1 MVIRPGRAFI
11 VGFCGAV
18 LAVSLNTSSADD
30 LRMGPIWDRFPLTLS
45 NGERTEAVG
54 PLFYRER
61 DEARW
66 TWAIPP
72 LFSYAHYPDLD
83 TKEFDFVYP
92 VLTYDRYGPQYRFQL
107 FQLLS
112 FAGGP
117 MPGEDFRKRITLYPV
132 FFYQRSSNS
141 NENYTA
147 YGPFYGHLKH
157 RFFRDEINYVM
168 FPLYSKTR
176 RKDVVTRNYVYPIFH
191 LRHGDGLEGWQFW
204 PLAGYEEKGVTTRT
218 NLFGD
223 VVAIPGHRSSFA
235 LWPIYFN
242 QINGIGTPDLG
253 REYGAIPVFSIQ
265 RSPGRDSTTV
275 IWPFFSRV
283 DDRDKKYREWDAPWP
298 LIVFARGPGK
308 YTTRVFPIYS
318 HAYTTNLQSDFWLWP
333 VYKYNRGHSQGFD
346 QRRTRILFYV
356 YSHLSEKNLD
366 TGAVRKRID
375 CWPLF
380 KYKQDLNGNT
390 RLQVLALIESFLPG
404 SHKIERDYSPLW
416 SIWRSEHNAKTGAAS
431 QSLLWNLYRHD
442 KQPDST
448 KVSMLFGLYQSEKSA
463 RTTTKKFL
471 FIPIV
476 RQVRAPKAPNS

>member
-1 MVIRPGRAFI
+1 ME
-11 VGFCGAV
+11 
-18 LAVSLNTSSADD
+18 D
-30 LRMGPIWDRFPLTLS
+30 
-45 NGERTEAVG
+45 
-54 PLFYRER
+54 
-61 DEARW
+61 
-66 TWAIPP
+66 
-72 LFSYAHYPDLD
+72 PDLPVE
-83 TKEFDFVYP
+83 EFDLLYP
-92 VLTYDRYGPQYRFQL
+92 ILTYDRYGKQYRWQL

-117 MPGEDFRKRITLYPV
+117 TQTENVRNRITLYPL
-132 FFYQRSSNS
+132 FFYQRSSDP

-176 RKDVVTRNYVYPIFH
+176 KKDVVTQNYVYPIFH
-191 LRHGDGLEGWQFW
+191 LRHGDALEGWQVW
-204 PLAGYEEKGVTTRT
+204 PLVGYEQKGVTWRT

-253 REYGAIPVFSIQ
+253 REYGVIPAFSIL

-275 IWPFFSRV
+275 LFPFFSRV
-283 DDRDKKYREWDAPWP
+283 DDRDKMYREWDAPWP

-318 HAYTTNLQSDFWLWP
+318 HAYSTNLQSDFWFWP
-333 VYKYNRGHSQGFD
+333 VYKYGRAHAEGFD
-346 QRRTRILFYV
+346 RRRTRILFYL
-356 YSHLSEKNLD
+356 YSHIDEKNTE
-366 TGAVRKRID
+366 TGAVRRRTD
-375 CWPLF
+375 FWPLF
-380 KYKQDLNGNT
+380 KYSQDLHGNS

-404 SHKIERDYSPLW
+404 SHKIERDYSPIW

-431 QSLLWNLYRHD
+431 QSLLWNLYRRD
-442 KQPDST
+442 KRPDST
-448 KVSMLFGLYQSEKSA
+448 KVSMLFGLYQSEKGA
-463 RTTTKKFL
+463 HAKTKKLF

-476 RQVRAPKAPNS
+476 RDKHAPRTPQG